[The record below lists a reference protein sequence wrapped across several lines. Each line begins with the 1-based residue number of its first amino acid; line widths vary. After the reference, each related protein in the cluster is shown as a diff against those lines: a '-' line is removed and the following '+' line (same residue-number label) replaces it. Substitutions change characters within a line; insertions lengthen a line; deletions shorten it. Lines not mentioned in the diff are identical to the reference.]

1 MRKSHESLRVDVL
14 SRSKKRIKVG
24 ETPLPEKNTPNP
36 RQIAL
41 AAVMTA
47 VTAVVTM
54 ITGSFVPFPATG
66 GYLNLGDSMVMLSGL
81 LFGASIGG
89 FAGGVGSMLSDVLLG
104 YGYFAPL
111 TLFIK
116 GTEGFLAGLIGN
128 STRLPRKLSGVISA
142 AFAMLAGYFLV
153 ETPLKGI
160 GAALGELVAINS
172 IQVTVGA
179 IVALALA
186 QAILRA
192 YPEVESFRP
201 NEQKLKTGIVF
212 VVAAAIVLA
221 VIVGTYLLTGI
232 SP

>member
-1 MRKSHESLRVDVL
+1 MSGKATLRAREITL
-14 SRSKKRIKVG
+14 
-24 ETPLPEKNTPNP
+24 T
-36 RQIAL
+36 
-41 AAVMTA
+41 AVMTA

-81 LFGASIGG
+81 LFGAAVGG
-89 FAGGVGSMLSDVLLG
+89 FASGVGSALSDIVLG

-116 GTEGFLAGLIGN
+116 GIEGFLVGFIGN
-128 STRLPRKLSGVISA
+128 SKSFSRRLIGVVAGAVAMLSG
-142 AFAMLAGYFLV
+142 YFFV
-153 ETPLKGI
+153 ETPLTGM
-160 GAALGELVAINS
+160 GAALGELVTINS

-186 QAILRA
+186 HAVLRA
-192 YPEVESFRP
+192 YPEVGSFRP
-201 NEQKLKTGIVF
+201 KPQTTKMGLAT
-212 VVAAAIVLA
+212 VVIAAIILVA
-221 VIVGTYLLTGI
+221 IVGTYLITGI

>member
-1 MRKSHESLRVDVL
+1 MSG
-14 SRSKKRIKVG
+14 KRAPK
-24 ETPLPEKNTPNP
+24 P
-36 RQIAL
+36 REIAL
-41 AAVMTA
+41 TAVMTA

-89 FAGGVGSMLSDVLLG
+89 FAGGVGSALSDVLLG

-111 TLFIK
+111 TLLIK

-128 STRLPRKLSGVISA
+128 SKSFSRKLGGVVAGAIV
-142 AFAMLAGYFLV
+142 MLAGYFLV
-153 ETPLKGI
+153 ETPLKGM

-179 IVALALA
+179 AVSLALT
-186 QAILRA
+186 QAVLRA
-192 YPEVESFRP
+192 YPEVEFFKPRRQS
-201 NEQKLKTGIVF
+201 LGAGLVVVVF
-212 VVAAAIVLA
+212 AA
-221 VIVGTYLLTGI
+221 VILAAVVGVYLMTGI